1 MINMLNKIL
10 STPSVAGR
18 TEKMADLLKNE
29 LEELFDTSTI
39 DVLGSLYFTKKL
51 GDGKK
56 LMISCAVDIPGLIA
70 TFTDGTKINV
80 SSIGG
85 FNVANLAFS
94 KVNFENAQGVL
105 VPLGGFDWNTP
116 ITDYAVETGNEDA
129 VKKVTLGDV
138 GYFDTEI
145 SVLDDNKAYGFGS
158 GLKMCIYAA
167 ATLAKKLLYNDGA
180 VLKDEGIGEICFA
193 FISHEN
199 LGNRGSSCVSCAYN
213 PDMIINMAPI
223 DMTEKNVG
231 SLDFNDGFA
240 VKMLDRAFVADEE
253 TSALAEKLLDTF
265 GQKHKRRVSNNAYS
279 AISRLG
285 LCEKGAK
292 AVEICLPAK
301 YMSTRGE
308 CVRIPFC
315 NAD

>member
-1 MINMLNKIL
+1 MLNKIL

-18 TEKMADLLKNE
+18 TKGMTDLLSAE
-29 LEELFDTSTI
+29 LQNLFDTCNT
-39 DVLGSLYFTKKL
+39 DDLGSLYFTKKL

-56 LMISCAVDIPGLIA
+56 VMICCAVDIPGLIA
-70 TFTDGTKINV
+70 TFTDKTKINV

-85 FNVANLAFS
+85 FNIANLAFS
-94 KVNFENAQGVL
+94 KVSFENADGVL

-129 VKKVTLGDV
+129 VNNVTLGDV
-138 GYFDTEI
+138 GFFNTEVSI
-145 SVLDDNKAYGFGS
+145 FEDNKIYGFGA
-158 GLKMCIYAA
+158 GIKACIYAVSV
-167 ATLAKKLLYNDGA
+167 LAKKLMDNNA
-180 VLKDEGIGEICFA
+180 AILKEENVGEICFA

-199 LGNRGSSCVSCAYN
+199 LGNRGSSCVSFAFG
-213 PDMIINMAPI
+213 PDAIINVAPI

-231 SLDFNDGFA
+231 SLDFDDGFA
-240 VKMLDRAFVADEE
+240 IKMIDRAFVADEE
-253 TSALAEKLLDTF
+253 TAIFAEKLLDTL

-292 AVEICLPAK
+292 AVEICLPVKFVA
-301 YMSTRGE
+301 TRGE
-308 CVRIPFC
+308 CVKTPFC
-315 NAD
+315 E

>member
-1 MINMLNKIL
+1 MLSKIL

-18 TEKMADLLKNE
+18 TEKMTALLTEE
-29 LEELFDTSTI
+29 LSGLFDTNTV

-51 GDGKK
+51 GEGKK
-56 LMISCAVDIPGLIA
+56 LMISCAVDTSGLIA
-70 TFTDGTKINV
+70 TYTDETKINV

-85 FNVANLAFS
+85 FCIANLAFS
-94 KVNFENAQGVL
+94 KVKFEKAEGVL

-129 VKKVTLGDV
+129 VKDVVLGDV
-138 GYFDTEI
+138 GFFDTEYT
-145 SVLDDNKAYGFGS
+145 VNPDGKVYGFCA
-158 GLKMCIYAA
+158 GLKACVYTV
-167 ATLAKKLLYNDGA
+167 ATLAKKLMSDGGA
-180 VLKDEGIGEICFA
+180 MLKDENIGEVCFA

-213 PDMIINMAPI
+213 PDMIINIAPI

-231 SLDFNDGFA
+231 SLGFDDGFA

-253 TSALAEKLLDTF
+253 TALLAERLLDNL
-265 GQKHKRRVSNNAYS
+265 GYKHKRRVSNNAYS

-292 AVEICLPAK
+292 AVEICLPVK
-301 YMSTRGE
+301 YCGTRGE
-308 CVRIPFC
+308 CTNPSFLK
-315 NAD
+315 

>member
-1 MINMLNKIL
+1 MLNKIL

-18 TEKMADLLKNE
+18 TEKMTDLLKDE
-29 LEELFDTSTI
+29 LSSLFDGCNT
-39 DVLGSLYFTKKL
+39 DDLGSLYFTKKL

-56 LMISCAVDIPGLIA
+56 LMISCAVDTPGLIA
-70 TFTDGTKINV
+70 TFTEGTKINV

-85 FNVANLAFS
+85 FCTPNLAFS
-94 KVNFENAQGVL
+94 KVNFEKAEGVL

-116 ITDYAVETGNEDA
+116 ITDYAVETGNENA
-129 VKKVTLGDV
+129 VKSVTLGDV
-138 GYFDTEI
+138 GFFDTEI
-145 SVLDDNKAYGFGS
+145 TVLDDNKAYGFGS
-158 GLKMCIYAA
+158 GLKMCVFAA
-167 ATLAKKLLYNDGA
+167 ASMAKRLLGNNGA
-180 VLKDEGIGEICFA
+180 ILNNENIGEICFA
-193 FISHEN
+193 FISHES

-213 PDMIINMAPI
+213 PDVIINVAPI

-231 SLDFNDGFA
+231 SLDFDDGFA
-240 VKMLDRAFVADEE
+240 VKMLDRAFVADEDAA
-253 TSALAEKLLDTF
+253 TLAEHILENL

-301 YMSTRGE
+301 YLSTKGE

>member
-1 MINMLNKIL
+1 MLNKIL

-18 TEKMADLLKNE
+18 TEKMTYLLKNE

-138 GYFDTEI
+138 GYFDTEV
-145 SVLDDNKAYGFGS
+145 SVLGDGKAYGFGS
-158 GLKMCIYAA
+158 GLKMCVYAA
-167 ATLAKKLLYNDGA
+167 AYMAKKLLDNGA
-180 VLKDEGIGEICFA
+180 AILKDANIGEICFA
-193 FISHEN
+193 FISHES
-199 LGNRGSSCVSCAYN
+199 LGNRGSSCVSYAYN
-213 PDMIINMAPI
+213 PDVIINIAPI

-231 SLDFNDGFA
+231 SLDFDNGFA
-240 VKMLDRAFVADEE
+240 IKMLDRAFVADEN
-253 TSALAEKLLDTF
+253 TACLAEKLLDTLSA
-265 GQKHKRRVSNNAYS
+265 KHKRRISNNAYS

-285 LCEKGAK
+285 LCEKGAS
-292 AVEICLPAK
+292 AVEICLPVK

-308 CVRIPFC
+308 CVKTPF
-315 NAD
+315 ADAD